1 MDTARP
7 PPVRVLVVDD
17 CRDAADA
24 LAVLLRLWGYE
35 TAVAYDGPAA
45 LALAAAEPPAAA
57 LLDLALPRMDGWEL
71 ARRLRRLPATARAL
85 LVAVTGRGREEDVQ
99 RCGTAGFDLHVY
111 KPFDPEEVRRV
122 LAARLPP
129 PPRDDAAAS
138 L

>member
-1 MDTARP
+1 M
-7 PPVRVLVVDD
+7 LVADD
-17 CRDAADA
+17 NRDAADA
-24 LAVLLRLWGYE
+24 LAVLLRAWGYE
-35 TAVAYDGPAA
+35 PAVAYDGPAA

-71 ARRLRRLPATARAL
+71 ARRLRRQPATARAL
-85 LVAVTGRGREEDVQ
+85 LVAVTGRGREKDVQ
-99 RCGTAGFDLHVY
+99 RCCKAGFDLHVY
-111 KPFDPEEVRRV
+111 KPFDPEEVRRA

>member
-17 CRDAADA
+17 CRDAADS

-57 LLDLALPRMDGWEL
+57 LL
-71 ARRLRRLPATARAL
+71 
-85 LVAVTGRGREEDVQ
+85 VAVTGRGREEDVQ
-99 RCGTAGFDLHVY
+99 RCGKAGFDLHVY